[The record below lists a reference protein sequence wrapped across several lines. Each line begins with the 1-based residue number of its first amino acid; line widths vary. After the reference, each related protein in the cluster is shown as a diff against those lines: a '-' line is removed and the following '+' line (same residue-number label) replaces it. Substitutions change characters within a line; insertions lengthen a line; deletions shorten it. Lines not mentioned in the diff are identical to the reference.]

1 MSIAEKI
8 KQLQAR
14 LAQAE
19 AARNA
24 LVSKSVEEDRSLTDE
39 EVTQYNEFGAE
50 LDAGAKELDRL
61 LTVEKSLAAQAVPV
75 PKAEPTVTVT
85 DKSAVSVTPNA
96 PKGSAFT
103 RTAMVIA
110 KSKGNLP
117 HARELAAEHYKDDAV
132 VNGIIKA
139 AVSAG
144 TTQVAAWAGNLIYPE
159 QYAGDFIELL
169 YPQTVLGRL
178 NLRKIPFNVRVS
190 SQTSGTSVGWVGE
203 AQPAPV
209 TSAGFDKVFLTWAKV
224 YAISVLDQELIRFSN
239 PAAEALVQQD
249 LLKATA
255 KGLDLSFLSAAA
267 AVPNVSPAGVLNGV
281 TAVPASANTA
291 EALIADIQ
299 TLVAPFIA
307 ANIDMT
313 QAKLLMSPARA
324 LAIGS
329 IRNALGNKFFPDMSM
344 NGGVLENFPVLTSN
358 NVPGDKIILVIPDEI
373 YLSEDAGPQIDI
385 STEASIIMDTN
396 PTQAIANAAT
406 APVVPVSMF
415 QSNMVALRIGQFI
428 NWQARRPGLC
438 AGFISGAAY
447 SAT

>member
-1 MSIAEKI
+1 MTLAEQI
-8 KQLQAR
+8 KALTAKLAKAQDAR
-14 LAQAE
+14 DE
-19 AARNA
+19 M
-24 LVSKSVEEDRSLTDE
+24 VVKSATAGVALTDE
-39 EVTQYNEFGAE
+39 EITTVNTLNTEMEADAKQLEILRVT
-50 LDAGAKELDRL
+50 
-61 LTVEKSLAAQAVPV
+61 EKSMAAKAVAV
-75 PKAEPTVTVT
+75 ATVTTTAVEPVVT
-85 DKSAVSVTPNA
+85 VKSNA

-103 RTAMVIA
+103 RTAMVFAKAKGDLMLA
-110 KSKGNLP
+110 KS
-117 HARELAAEHYKDDAV
+117 LAEAHYKDDAM
-132 VNGIIKA
+132 VNGIVKA
-139 AVSAG
+139 AVAAG
-144 TTQVAAWAGNLIYPE
+144 STEVAAWAGNLIYPE

-190 SQTSGTSVGWVGE
+190 LQNAGTSVGWVGE

-224 YAISVLDQELIRFSN
+224 YAISVMSDELIRFSN
-239 PAAEALVQQD
+239 PAAEALVQAD

-255 KGLDLSFLSAAA
+255 KGLDLSFLGTAD
-267 AVPNVSPAGVLNGV
+267 AVANVSPAGILNGV
-281 TAVPASANTA
+281 TAVVATANTA

-299 TLVAPFIA
+299 TLVGPFIA

-358 NVPGDKIILVIPDEI
+358 NVSGSEIILVIPDEI

-385 STEASIIMDTN
+385 SREASIIMDSAPGTG
-396 PTQAIANAAT
+396 T
-406 APVVPVSMF
+406 ALTAQPVSMF
-415 QSNMVALRIGQFI
+415 QNNMVAVRIGQFI
-428 NWQARRPGLC
+428 NWQPRRPGLC
-438 AGFISGAAY
+438 AGYISGAAY

>member
-1 MSIAEKI
+1 MFISEKI
-8 KQLQAR
+8 KQLQAQ
-14 LAQAE
+14 LSQSE
-19 AARNA
+19 LSRNE
-24 LVSKSVEEDRSLTDE
+24 LVSKSVAEDRALTEDE
-39 EVTQYNEFGAE
+39 VKQFNTFGEE
-50 LDAGAKELDRL
+50 LDAGAKELSRL
-61 LTVEKSLAAQAVPV
+61 QTVEKSIAAQAVAV
-75 PKAEPTVTVT
+75 TKTPTQTITVE
-85 DKSAVSVTPNA
+85 SNA

-103 RTAMVIA
+103 RTAMILGKA
-110 KSKGNLP
+110 KGNLP
-117 HARELAAEHYKDDAV
+117 LARELAEVHYKDDAV

-144 TTQVAAWAGNLIYPE
+144 STQVAQWAGNLIYPE

-169 YPQTVLGRL
+169 YPQTILGRL

-190 SQTSGTSVGWVGE
+190 MQNSGTASGWVGE
-203 AQPAPV
+203 SQPTPV

-224 YAISVLDQELIRFSN
+224 YALSVMSDELIRFSN
-239 PAAEALVQQD
+239 PAAEALVQAD

-255 KGLDLSFLSAAA
+255 KGLDLSFLSTNA
-267 AVPNVSPAGVLNGV
+267 AVANVSPAGMLNGV
-281 TAVPASANTA
+281 TAVKASGNTA
-291 EALIADIQ
+291 EALILDIQ

-344 NGGVLENFPVLTSN
+344 TGGILENFPVLTSN
-358 NVPGDKIILVIPDEI
+358 VVAGDAIVMIIPDEI

-396 PTQAIANAAT
+396 PAGAVAGAAT
-406 APVVPVSMF
+406 VPVVPVSMF
-415 QSNMVALRIGQFI
+415 QNNMVAVRIGQFI

-438 AGFISGAAY
+438 AGVITGSAY
-447 SAT
+447 SAA